1 MGLHLNCFYCKSTEG
16 KTTAPKLSLR
26 LAVTNIALIHQ
37 FNNTLPN
44 KELLNSKRSEEIFLR
59 PSWTNLIL
67 ILSRHYLVVIRVYVY
82 LVASHIHYLLISQE
96 EQCGVPQG
104 KSACTTS
111 STAEKIQNQPKLNF
125 QPTYMRIVQ
134 KCY

>member
-16 KTTAPKLSLR
+16 KTTAPKLR

-67 ILSRHYLVVIRVYVY
+67 ILSRHYLVVISVYVY
-82 LVASHIHYLLISQE
+82 LVASHIHYLLICQE
-96 EQCGVPQG
+96 EPQG
-104 KSACTTS
+104 RSACTTS